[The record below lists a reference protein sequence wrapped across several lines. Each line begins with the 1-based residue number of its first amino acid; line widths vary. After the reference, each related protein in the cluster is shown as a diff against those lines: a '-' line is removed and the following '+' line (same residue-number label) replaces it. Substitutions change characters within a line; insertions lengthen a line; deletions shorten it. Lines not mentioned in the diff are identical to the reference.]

1 MSSIRFPHVNVTG
14 GVDPEQVP
22 AAQVNADFFKLFGG
36 TTIHGRTFTADED
49 RPGGRRVVVLSYGFW
64 QRRFGGEPGIV
75 GRTITLDAPC
85 VSSLAFWRLRLT
97 SRFSTHR
104 LRSGCL
110 CSSIPTVATI
120 HRRSEPRAVSSRGIT
135 VDAANAEARLAGME
149 FGRLFPDA
157 AAPNDTFSLAPFQS
171 LMVSHARPALCA
183 VIGVATLAFSFAK
196 VRFPSLSAKV
206 VGPRCYREF
215 SPSAVLRAPVNARIA
230 SAARG
235 APPASMKD
243 RRMTSAW
250 ERNRS
255 SERRR

>member
-1 MSSIRFPHVNVTG
+1 MC
-14 GVDPEQVP
+14 
-22 AAQVNADFFKLFGG
+22 
-36 TTIHGRTFTADED
+36 
-49 RPGGRRVVVLSYGFW
+49 VVVGILAPSFDLSIFNASPEVWLPLQLDPNSRDHPPSLRAAG
-64 QRRFGGEPGIV
+64 RFKP
-75 GRTITLDAPC
+75 
-85 VSSLAFWRLRLT
+85 
-97 SRFSTHR
+97 
-104 LRSGCL
+104 
-110 CSSIPTVATI
+110 
-120 HRRSEPRAVSSRGIT
+120 GIT